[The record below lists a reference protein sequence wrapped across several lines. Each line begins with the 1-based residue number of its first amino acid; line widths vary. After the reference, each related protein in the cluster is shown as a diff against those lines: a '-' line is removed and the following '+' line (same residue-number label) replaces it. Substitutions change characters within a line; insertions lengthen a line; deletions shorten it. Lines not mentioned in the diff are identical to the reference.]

1 MPAMNS
7 SRPYLLRAIYDWIVD
22 NQLTPYLLVN
32 AELPNVHV
40 PREYVNNG
48 KIMLNI
54 APQAVQ
60 GLDMSGEELS
70 FNARFSGKPTYIS
83 LPMAAALAI
92 YARENGRGMVFN
104 EDDDMPPDPTKPKA
118 KSKDKGKGT
127 PNLRVVK

>member
-1 MPAMNS
+1 MNS

-70 FNARFSGKPTYIS
+70 FNARFSGKS
-83 LPMAAALAI
+83 A
-92 YARENGRGMVFN
+92 
-104 EDDDMPPDPTKPKA
+104 TKC
-118 KSKDKGKGT
+118 
-127 PNLRVVK
+127 